1 MATGPRECQTYVLS
15 ASYKRGSANNHT
27 PAVLPVVVLGGDED
41 DALGAA
47 ACDVCGETL
56 RAPWVAA
63 YLSLFGADPALLSQI
78 DRTQVRRA
86 GSLNA
91 LHGTARPHR
100 MHPAF
105 SLHPRLRPA
114 SALIVDR
121 SISFSTPV
129 QPGAAPRRD
138 PDVVRMHLAF

>member
-1 MATGPRECQTYVLS
+1 MLIQNPDISSTAFRLQPSLSRPRLPITRLPICLPIRQTD
-15 ASYKRGSANNHT
+15 RQ
-27 PAVLPVVVLGGDED
+27 
-41 DALGAA
+41 
-47 ACDVCGETL
+47 
-56 RAPWVAA
+56 
-63 YLSLFGADPALLSQI
+63 FDPALLSQI

-86 GSLNA
+86 GSLNT